1 MSLKTFLIKLTQ
13 INYFLLRL
21 LESYNAESTGTRKD
35 FDNWLRLVVL
45 INYAGKSL
53 CDEILHEKET
63 LPRDGAKLYYE
74 LKKYKN
80 DMHYQIHKD
89 ILCPSDEV
97 IDESKFNLMI
107 YAAIIHLKFEIK
119 IKYKKLINDL
129 RDMWNKIFHMKDVS
143 TSTTKFEQLWSDA
156 SDMLERHS
164 FDVKSLNIL
173 RTCDLYSV
181 REHGGILEF
190 LSLLFTGCFKKCT
203 QCKISIIW

>member
-1 MSLKTFLIKLTQ
+1 M
-13 INYFLLRL
+13 
-21 LESYNAESTGTRKD
+21 
-35 FDNWLRLVVL
+35 VL

-74 LKKYKN
+74 LKKYKD
-80 DMHYQIHKD
+80 DMHYQIHED
-89 ILCPSDEV
+89 ILCPADKI
-97 IDESKFNLMI
+97 IDESKFDFMI
-107 YAAIIHLKFEIK
+107 YAVIFHLMFGSTTE
-119 IKYKKLINDL
+119 YEKLINDV

-156 SDMLERHS
+156 SDMLEGHS

-181 REHGGILEF
+181 REHGGI
-190 LSLLFTGCFKKCT
+190 
-203 QCKISIIW
+203 